1 MEVEAPETL
10 SVTISS
16 VIPSE
21 YIEITTLT
29 GTIEII
35 DDDGKLQ
42 QICAVYLKLP
52 CLFFLL

>member
-42 QICAVYLKLP
+42 QICAVYFRTALSLLP
-52 CLFFLL
+52 I